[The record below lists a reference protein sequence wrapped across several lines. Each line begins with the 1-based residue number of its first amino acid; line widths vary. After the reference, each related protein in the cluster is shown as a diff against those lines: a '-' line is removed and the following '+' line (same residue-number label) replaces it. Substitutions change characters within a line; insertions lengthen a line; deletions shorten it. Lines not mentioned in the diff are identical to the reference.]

1 MAVHPT
7 ATCQTSTFLV
17 ATCLTAAS
25 SMSISPL
32 TTSSVTTSPMTRYAM
47 PHEVGHEVGYAA
59 ASGVF
64 SATWLLLVLPLA
76 GALILLLGGRRTDRW
91 GHLLG
96 TAASAASFVVGLVL
110 FFELRGRGA
119 EDRQVAQ
126 HLFSWIPVNGFQVDA
141 GLLFDQLSAVFVL
154 LITGVGTLIHVYSIG
169 YMAHDPGRRRFFAY
183 MNLFLASMLL
193 LVLGDNFLVL
203 YAGWELVGLS
213 SFLLIKFWEY
223 KPAAATAAN
232 KAFYMNRVGDVGLAL
247 AIMLMFATVGST
259 NYDSVLGAAAAD
271 IIGYGTLTAIALLLL
286 LGACGKSG
294 QFPLQAWLP
303 DAMEGPTP
311 ISALIHAATMV
322 TAGVY
327 LIARAS
333 PIFTE
338 TQAART
344 VVVIIGAVTIIIGC
358 VIGCA
363 YDDIKKVLAYSTVS
377 QIGYMFLAVGLGPA
391 GYALG
396 IAHLLAHGFFKAGL
410 FLGSGSVIH
419 AMDDEQDMRKY
430 GGLWRLMPV
439 TWVTF
444 GLGYLAIIG
453 LPPLSGFFT
462 KDKIIET
469 AFDKGGTSGYLLG
482 LTALLG
488 AGITAF
494 YMTRLFLLTFHGE
507 RRWSS
512 SGERAKHPHES
523 PTVMTGP
530 MALLAVGSV
539 FAGGLFIVG
548 GTLQDWLAPVLGESH
563 EEGART
569 LSPAVVTALTLLVAA
584 GGFAGAYLRYQLR
597 PVEAVARPDSE
608 VGLVTV
614 AARHDLYANTFNEA
628 VFMRPGQYL
637 TRFLVWLDTVGVDG
651 LVRGAAAG
659 IGGLSGRLR
668 RTQTGFVRSYALS
681 MLGGAVLV
689 VVAALLVRAG

>member
-1 MAVHPT
+1 MHT
-7 ATCQTSTFLV
+7 V
-17 ATCLTAAS
+17 A
-25 SMSISPL
+25 
-32 TTSSVTTSPMTRYAM
+32 RYAM
-47 PHEVGHEVGYAA
+47 PHEAQYAA
-59 ASGVF
+59 ASGSF
-64 SATWLLLVLPLA
+64 SVMWLLLVLPLA
-76 GALILLLGGRRTDRW
+76 GAAILLLGGRRTDRW

-96 TAASAASFVVGLVL
+96 TGASAASFVVGLVL
-110 FFELRGRGA
+110 FFGLLGRSGDNRA
-119 EDRQVAQ
+119 VSQ
-126 HLFSWIPVNGFQVDA
+126 HLYSWIPVNGFQVDA

-154 LITGVGTLIHVYSIG
+154 LITGVGTLIHIYSVG
-169 YMAHDPGRRRFFAY
+169 YMAHDLERRKFFAY

-193 LVLGDNFLVL
+193 LVLGNNFLVL

-213 SFLLIKFWEY
+213 SYLLIKFWEY

-259 NYDSVLGAAAAD
+259 NYDTVFGAAAAGV
-271 IIGYGTLTAIALLLL
+271 IGYGTLTAIALLLL

-327 LIARAS
+327 LIARAN
-333 PIFTE
+333 PVFTGS
-338 TQAART
+338 QAART
-344 VVVIIGAVTIIIGC
+344 VVVVIGAGTILIGC

-396 IAHLLAHGFFKAGL
+396 IMHLLAHGFFKAGL

-419 AMDDEQDMRKY
+419 AMNDEQDMRKY

-453 LPPLSGFFT
+453 FPGLSGFFT
-462 KDKIIET
+462 KDKIIEA

-482 LTALLG
+482 TAALLG

-494 YMTRLFLLTFHGE
+494 YMTRLFLMTFHGE
-507 RRWSS
+507 RRWSHD
-512 SGERAKHPHES
+512 GPEAKHPHES

-530 MALLAVGSV
+530 MGVLAVGSV
-539 FAGGLFIVG
+539 FAGGLFVLG
-548 GTLQDWLAPVLGESH
+548 GSLQNWLAPVVGESV
-563 EEGART
+563 ETGAHT
-569 LSPAVVTALTLLVAA
+569 MSPAVLTALTLVVAA

-597 PVEAVARPDSE
+597 PVEAVARPDSD

-628 VFMRPGQYL
+628 VFMRPGQYF

-651 LVRGAAAG
+651 VVRGTAAAV
-659 IGGLSGRLR
+659 GGLSGRLR

-689 VVAALLVRAG
+689 VGALYLVKAG